1 MTHAETPLLVE
12 TPDEMA
18 IPDLLV
24 DWAAKEPG
32 RVLME
37 VQEAGTWNPITA
49 AQLHT
54 RVQDLAAGLIG
65 SGVSAGDPVA
75 IMCRTRPEWT
85 MSDFAIWYAGGV
97 TVPIYETSSVDQSAW
112 ILQDS
117 GATRV
122 IAETQE
128 HAETLSTA
136 AEQLGI
142 DLTVWVLQDGGLDTI
157 AAAGEGVGAEQVRQR
172 YDALR
177 LGDLATIIYTS
188 GTTGKPKGVEL
199 SHANFVELCRNAQ
212 GALGA
217 QILHDGARTLLFM
230 PLAHVFARFVSVLTI
245 CAGVPIGH
253 VPDTATLLDDIATFR
268 PTFILSVPRV
278 FEKVYNSS
286 EQKAA
291 AGGKVKIFRWA
302 AGVSRDYSKSL
313 DEGGPGLGLRLK
325 YTVADKLVLHKIR
338 AALGGQVEYAIS
350 GGAPLGDRLNHFFRG
365 VGVRVLEGYG
375 LTETT
380 APVGVNVPDRNK
392 IGTVGPAL
400 PGVQLRIAEDGEI
413 LAKGI
418 AVFQRYHNNDA
429 ATAESLTDGWFHTGD
444 LGEIDADGYLTIT
457 GRKKEI
463 IVTAGGKNVIPS
475 QAEDRIRSHT
485 LVSQCVV
492 VGDQRPFVAAL
503 LTLDEE
509 MLPGWLSNHGLP
521 QMSVTEAAAHPQVL
535 QALQGALDRANKY
548 VSRAESV
555 RRFEIL
561 SEDFTLDDY
570 LTPKLS
576 VKRNLVL
583 RDFAATI
590 DDLYAKA
597 AAERASE
604 RASGQ

>member
-1 MTHAETPLLVE
+1 MYLALHAAGARLCAFRLRADDLRGRADRARAGHGHAAGRHRHLPAHVHPVGPAGLREGLQLLRAE
-12 TPDEMA
+12 GRCRRKGE
-18 IPDLLV
+18 DLPVGRRRVPRLLQV
-24 DWAAKEPG
+24 LGRGRSRPRPAA
-32 RVLME
+32 E
-37 VQEAGTWNPITA
+37 VCGGGQAGA
-49 AQLHT
+49 AQ
-54 RVQDLAAGLIG
+54 
-65 SGVSAGDPVA
+65 DPCGA
-75 IMCRTRPEWT
+75 RRP
-85 MSDFAIWYAGGV
+85 GGV
-97 TVPIYETSSVDQSAW
+97 
-112 ILQDS
+112 
-117 GATRV
+117 R
-122 IAETQE
+122 
-128 HAETLSTA
+128 H
-136 AEQLGI
+136 
-142 DLTVWVLQDGGLDTI
+142 
-157 AAAGEGVGAEQVRQR
+157 
-172 YDALR
+172 
-177 LGDLATIIYTS
+177 
-188 GTTGKPKGVEL
+188 
-199 SHANFVELCRNAQ
+199 
-212 GALGA
+212 
-217 QILHDGARTLLFM
+217 
-230 PLAHVFARFVSVLTI
+230 
-245 CAGVPIGH
+245 
-253 VPDTATLLDDIATFR
+253 
-268 PTFILSVPRV
+268 
-278 FEKVYNSS
+278 
-286 EQKAA
+286 
-291 AGGKVKIFRWA
+291 FRWR
-302 AGVSRDYSKSL
+302 S
-313 DEGGPGLGLRLK
+313 
-325 YTVADKLVLHKIR
+325 
-338 AALGGQVEYAIS
+338 
-350 GGAPLGDRLNHFFRG
+350 LGDRLNHFFRG
-365 VGVRVLEGYG
+365 VGLRVLEGYG

-400 PGVQLRIAEDGEI
+400 PGIQLRIADDGEI

-444 LGEIDADGYLTIT
+444 LGEIDAAGYLTIT

-509 MLPGWLSNHGLP
+509 MLPGWLSNQGLP
-521 QMSVTEAAAHPQVL
+521 QMSVAEAATHPQVL
-535 QALQGALDRANKY
+535 QALQEALDRANKY

-561 SEDFTLDDY
+561 PEDFTFDDY